1 MDNIDIS
8 PTARTPS
15 LKLNLDTCEFVLEG
29 ESYPEDTTKF
39 YTQPIWQVIAF
50 LGSKQDKPITC
61 KFKLKYFN
69 SSSAKVI
76 MDLFTAM
83 EESAASG
90 NSVKIE
96 WHYVADDDNMQEL
109 GEEFSEELSLAN
121 FELIPV

>member
-8 PTARTPS
+8 PTARTPG

-39 YTQPIWQVIAF
+39 YTQAIGQVIAF
-50 LGSKQDKPITC
+50 LSSKQDKLITC

-109 GEEFSEELSLAN
+109 GEEFSEELKLAN

>member
-1 MDNIDIS
+1 MDNIEIS

-39 YTQPIWQVIAF
+39 YTQPIGQVMAF
-50 LGSKQDKPITC
+50 RGSKQDKPITC

-96 WHYVADDDNMQEL
+96 WHYVDDDDNMQEL

>member
-1 MDNIDIS
+1 MDNIEIS

-39 YTQPIWQVIAF
+39 YTQPIGQVIAF

-90 NSVKIE
+90 NSVNIE